1 MNGLKVTLY
10 LAAATFTLA
19 TPEVSAQS
27 VGAEQMHTEIT
38 RGGGHHGGHH
48 GHHGGH
54 HGHHGHH
61 HHGHHGG
68 HHGHHGHHHHG
79 HHNHHHRH
87 HGHHGHYWHHGGYYG
102 HYGNYGYYGYPG
114 WGYGLGLGL
123 GLSNYE
129 GLAPYYYTER
139 ENIIPYN
146 YTETEYNEYPVEG
159 VNGIYL
165 PTEENNTI
173 INRNR
178 VTPIEG
184 AHMQINHQEGSQTKI
199 PNKK

>member
-1 MNGLKVTLY
+1 MNGLKGALY

-19 TPEVSAQS
+19 APEVSAQS
-27 VGAEQMHTEIT
+27 VGVEQMHTEIT

-48 GHHGGH
+48 GHHGHHH

-61 HHGHHGG
+61 HH
-68 HHGHHGHHHHG
+68 HHG
-79 HHNHHHRH
+79 HHNHHHRHHHRH

-123 GLSNYE
+123 SNYE
-129 GLAPYYYTER
+129 GLAPYYYTEG
-139 ENIIPYN
+139 ENIVPYN

-159 VNGIYL
+159 VNGIFL
-165 PTEENNTI
+165 PTEGNNTI

-178 VTPIEG
+178 VTPIKG
-184 AHMQINHQEGSQTKI
+184 VHTQINHQEGSQTKI